1 VKYNALQFLVVR
13 RQCFDISYLGL
24 VGCHSKHHSK
34 MGFVKRT
41 SKLLEGVRGHKED
54 LQGPK
59 KAKQEDAKA
68 KTRRAGKFLAL
79 QKPRRRTA
87 TRDTTE
93 DTLLRAQKAATM
105 AQGTVPTHETGTHL
119 IGAFQKPR
127 KVADTQ
133 RIPIVDDDD
142 DDEEEEEEEE
152 DEHENEHEHE
162 QADEGSDDLY
172 ESESEGEVDES
183 VVDDMHKL
191 EESFKGISR
200 KYRLIN
206 RIGEGDSLPHST
218 IKQPV

>member
-24 VGCHSKHHSK
+24 VECHSKHQSK

-68 KTRRAGKFLAL
+68 KTRRAGKLFAL

-93 DTLLRAQKAATM
+93 GTLLRSQKAATM
-105 AQGTVPTHETGTHL
+105 VQGTVPTHETGTHL

-127 KVADTQ
+127 KMADTQ
-133 RIPIVDDDD
+133 RIPIVV
-142 DDEEEEEEEE
+142 EEEQ
-152 DEHENEHEHE
+152 E
-162 QADEGSDDLY
+162 QDQAEEGSDDLY

-218 IKQPV
+218 TKQPV